1 MKAAGSTS
9 TTARVPDHAPAT
21 IPAATP
27 TAILTSIRNE
37 LGELARLLATPAV
50 PGVHLSSVECDRLAE
65 LLGLSTAV
73 TGASLIT
80 AIDRLASVRIGDIR
94 IPFTPGQLAELQ
106 HRAAKRGRTVD
117 AEMRAVVAR
126 IENELFYQGG

>member
-9 TTARVPDHAPAT
+9 TTARVPEAPAAL
-21 IPAATP
+21 PATTP